1 MPPWCAASFQHDAS
15 QLDIIRL
22 HTSTYMYLE
31 VLALGCSGSIDDCRC
46 RSIQP
51 QAGPRFPQCWIRFRT
66 GALGEASPH
75 HAIAPPSTFTCISI
89 LILTYPIRCRYQI
102 TQWATSGALRPLIAS
117 KLQSASPRLGT
128 AMEYFKAK
136 PSTEQ
141 VRSKVE
147 ESSNKVSL
155 RLSIVRRSSLG

>member
-1 MPPWCAASFQHDAS
+1 MIAAGAPMLGLDFHNAVFGLELAHLARPKPHYATAS
-15 QLDIIRL
+15 R
-22 HTSTYMYLE
+22 
-31 VLALGCSGSIDDCRC
+31 
-46 RSIQP
+46 
-51 QAGPRFPQCWIRFRT
+51 
-66 GALGEASPH
+66 
-75 HAIAPPSTFTCISI
+75 STFACII
-89 LILTYPIRCRYQI
+89 LLILTYPIPCRYQI

-147 ESSNKVSL
+147 ESSNKVFPTPIHSAPEL
-155 RLSIVRRSSLG
+155 IGVKDGLGTQGPRADIEDIEESKKGWFAYFRTRNFYIVLVLGYAI